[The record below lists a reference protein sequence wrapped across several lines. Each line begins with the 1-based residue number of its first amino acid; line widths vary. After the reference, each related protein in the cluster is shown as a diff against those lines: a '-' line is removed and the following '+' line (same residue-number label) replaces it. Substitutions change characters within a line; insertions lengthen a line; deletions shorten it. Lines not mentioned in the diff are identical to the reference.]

1 VVAGGDCGGGAARV
15 VAGIGGG
22 AVVRTARGDG
32 GAVVRTAR
40 GDGAAVVGDGDGDGD
55 RVVAAAGVALG
66 DGVPFL
72 LLAWAA
78 TLMTTKNAI
87 APSTV
92 STLCPRTHN
101 LQGAGLRGA

>member
-1 VVAGGDCGGGAARV
+1 
-15 VAGIGGG
+15 
-22 AVVRTARGDG
+22 
-32 GAVVRTAR
+32 
-40 GDGAAVVGDGDGDGD
+40 
-55 RVVAAAGVALG
+55 VAAAGVALG